1 MQISF
6 NGITIGYQEPYLIQ
20 GEVEGVGNAINSPV
34 GFDIPFSNKSS
45 FISNYARSRVITID
59 FKIVNDTKQQY
70 IQSRQDLINAL
81 YVDENTVNTINIID
95 NAGNEYV
102 AYGVLAG
109 QPDLPI
115 MYTQFSDASISFIC
129 YDVFIYN
136 SLQISQSINIQEGT
150 TGIMLPTMVPFTL
163 PLSVNTV
170 SINNEGIKAYPIYT
184 ITGEGTNFSIVNNSN
199 NQSCKI
205 GFTGNDF
212 TKNST
217 QALIIDTF
225 NNTVK
230 QNGVSVYQYFQGDFI
245 TLQNGI
251 NNISFFADSGFNS
264 GTTLTI
270 TYRTTYLGI

>member
-20 GEVEGVGNAINSPV
+20 GEVQGLGNPINNPV
-34 GFDIPFSNKSS
+34 GFEIPFSNKSS

-59 FKIVNDTKQQY
+59 FQIVSDTKQEY
-70 IQSRQDLINAL
+70 IQARQDLINAL
-81 YVDENTVNTINIID
+81 YIDEDTVNTINIID
-95 NAGNEYV
+95 SAGNEYIT
-102 AYGVLAG
+102 YGVLAG

-115 MYTQFSDASISFIC
+115 MYTQFSNASISFTC
-129 YDVFIYN
+129 YDIFIYN
-136 SLQISQSINIQEGT
+136 SVQINETINIQDGE
-150 TGIMLPTMVPFTL
+150 TGIILPTMVPFTL
-163 PLSVNTV
+163 PLSVNTIP
-170 SINNEGIKAYPIYT
+170 INNEGIKAYPVYT
-184 ITGEGTNFSIVNNSN
+184 ISGEGTNFSIVNNSN
-199 NQSCKI
+199 NQTCKI

-212 TKNST
+212 TKIPT
-217 QALIIDTF
+217 QDLIIDTF

-230 QNGVSVYQYFQGDFI
+230 QNSASVYQYFQGDFI